1 MASASKFKFQTCEQ
15 LISAHELHFLTAKM
29 FLGSGINRNGM
40 CNLKLAAEL
49 LQNCNTLKMRVQG
62 FLCFI
67 LSILL
72 SVPVEMIEDGP
83 SGAEVIDGQLLAPPS
98 SSAHVNQ
105 EKEPFKK
112 LGLTK
117 EVLAVHTQKEEQ
129 SFLNKFKEIKRFNI
143 FQSHCNYYLQDKP
156 KGRPAERGMAIVF
169 TIKLVFIS
177 KVNPVG
183 RAFPCLVVLWG
194 QCEQ

>member
-1 MASASKFKFQTCEQ
+1 M
-15 LISAHELHFLTAKM
+15 H
-29 FLGSGINRNGM
+29 
-40 CNLKLAAEL
+40 
-49 LQNCNTLKMRVQG
+49 VQG

-67 LSILL
+67 LSILP

-83 SGAEVIDGQLLAPPS
+83 SGAEIIDGQLLAPPS
-98 SSAHVNQ
+98 SSAHINQ

-156 KGRPAERGMAIVF
+156 KGRPAERGMALVF
-169 TIKLVFIS
+169 AIKLVFI
-177 KVNPVG
+177 
-183 RAFPCLVVLWG
+183 
-194 QCEQ
+194 

>member
-1 MASASKFKFQTCEQ
+1 MEIECVI
-15 LISAHELHFLTAKM
+15 L
-29 FLGSGINRNGM
+29 
-40 CNLKLAAEL
+40 NLLAVS
-49 LQNCNTLKMRVQG
+49 LQNCNTLKMHVQG

-67 LSILL
+67 LSILP
-72 SVPVEMIEDGP
+72 SVPTEMIEDGP

-98 SSAHVNQ
+98 SSAHINQ

-156 KGRPAERGMAIVF
+156 KGRPAERGMAIIF
-169 TIKLVFIS
+169 PIKLMFM
-177 KVNPVG
+177 
-183 RAFPCLVVLWG
+183 
-194 QCEQ
+194 

>member
-1 MASASKFKFQTCEQ
+1 MASASKFRFQTCEQ
-15 LISAHELHFLTAKM
+15 LMSAHEFYFLPAKVA
-29 FLGSGINRNGM
+29 LGNGINRDGM
-40 CNLKLAAEL
+40 CNLKLAAKL
-49 LQNCNTLKMRVQG
+49 LQNCNTLKMRVQC

-67 LSILL
+67 LSILP

-83 SGAEVIDGQLLAPPS
+83 SGAEIIDGQLLAPPS
-98 SSAHVNQ
+98 SSAHINQ

-156 KGRPAERGMAIVF
+156 KGRPAERGMVIVF
-169 TIKLVFIS
+169 TIKLVFI
-177 KVNPVG
+177 
-183 RAFPCLVVLWG
+183 
-194 QCEQ
+194 